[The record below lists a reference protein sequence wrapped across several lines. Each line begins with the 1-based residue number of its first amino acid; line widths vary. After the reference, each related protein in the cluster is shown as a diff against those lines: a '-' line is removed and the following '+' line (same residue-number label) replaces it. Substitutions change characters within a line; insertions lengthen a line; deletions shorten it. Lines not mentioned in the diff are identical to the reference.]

1 MADETPISKLRT
13 HYRQLQ
19 NDRRTWE
26 PFWNDVKT
34 YIAPERGRGLNAP
47 GDASETNNGELRD
60 RKRINGTASRALST
74 LASGMQSGL
83 TSKARQW
90 FMLTNPDPDLSV
102 YKPVREW
109 YDKVQDVLE
118 GIFRRSNLYSALL
131 HTYFEMA
138 GFGQGAV
145 AILEHPTKTL
155 HCRPYTTGTYY
166 MSIDKWGEV
175 DTFIQSEWLTVR
187 QILQLYPEAKLPDYL
202 ENEKTTG
209 QLENRHE
216 VLNAILRHPEQ
227 YGIPLPENKEAVSVH
242 FLAKAGTGESFL
254 RVSSYNTWPV
264 MTPRWDAVDNDVY
277 GQAPTRDVMG
287 DIKMLQKMESDLLKG
302 TAKSVSPPWRIPPEL
317 ERRGLNTQPNAL
329 NVVASMSDQAVAPL
343 FTNPVNVQQLQVK
356 IDRVEQDIKDGLY
369 NSLFLALLTQDT
381 PQMTAREVAERHE
394 EKLLMLGPVLE
405 RIHYE
410 LLDPLIDRAFSLAW
424 TEGMIPMP
432 PDELRG
438 MPTMIEYV
446 SILSQAQKAVG
457 VNRLEQSVGFLGSM
471 VQIYPELR
479 NALDPFAAYDNYNQM
494 IGVRAGVFR
503 SKEEYEKLSAE
514 QAQQQ
519 QAAQQAAMAE
529 PLARSAK
536 ELGEVDAANVR
547 ELLSGT
553 NQGGLVL

>member
-1 MADETPISKLRT
+1 MDETPLYKLRQ
-13 HYRQLQ
+13 HYRELQ

-34 YIAPERGRGLNAP
+34 YILPERGRGIDAP
-47 GDASETNNGELRD
+47 GSSTETNDGTLRD
-60 RKRINGTASRALST
+60 KKRLNGTASKALSI

-90 FMLTNPDPDLSV
+90 FLLTNRDPDLAK

-109 YDKVQDVLE
+109 YDQVQDILE

-145 AILEHPTKTL
+145 MVLDHPEKTL

-166 MSIDKWGEV
+166 MSLDKWGEV

-187 QILQLYPEAKLPDYL
+187 QILQLYPDAKLPAFI
-202 ENEKTTG
+202 EGEKATN
-209 QLENRHE
+209 QLEKRHE
-216 VLNAILRHPEQ
+216 VVNAILRHPEQ
-227 YGIPLPENKEAVSVH
+227 YGVKMPEGKQAASVH
-242 FLAKAGTGESFL
+242 FLDKASDEDGFL
-254 RVSSYNTWPV
+254 KVSGYDMWPV

-277 GQAPTRDVMG
+277 GQAPTRDIMG
-287 DIKMLQKMESDLLKG
+287 DVKMLQKMESDVLKG
-302 TAKSVSPPWRIPPEL
+302 VAKTVSPPWRIPPEL

-329 NVVASMSDQAVAPL
+329 NVVASMSEQAVAPL
-343 FTNPVNVQQLQVK
+343 FTSPVNVQQLQVK
-356 IDRVEQDIKDGLY
+356 IDRVAQDIKDGLY
-369 NSLFLALLTQDT
+369 NSLFLALLTNDT

-424 TEGMIPMP
+424 NAGMIPPP
-432 PDELRG
+432 PDELMG
-438 MPTMIEYV
+438 VPTMIEYV

-457 VNRLEQSVGFLGSM
+457 VNRIEQSVGFLGSM
-471 VQIYPELR
+471 VQVYPELR
-479 NALDPFAAYDNYNQM
+479 NALDPFKTYDVYNQM
-494 IGVRAGVFR
+494 IGVRAEVLR
-503 SKEEYEKLSAE
+503 SPEEYQKLVE
-514 QAQQQ
+514 QQAQQQ
-519 QAAQQAAMAE
+519 QMMQNAALAE
-529 PLARSAK
+529 PMANSAK
-536 ELGEVDAANVR
+536 ALGEVDTANVR
-547 ELLSGT
+547 ELLSGVS
-553 NQGGLVL
+553 QGGLVL